1 MKNLSNRMLKKIAAA
16 GGFVLAGASSSFA
29 AVDLTGFVVDITQV
43 EAVTAII
50 IVGLGVMWGIR
61 KLIKTVNRS

>member
-1 MKNLSNRMLKKIAAA
+1 MQKIKLALSALFLVLLAA
-16 GGFVLAGASSSFA
+16 GQSFS
-29 AVDLTGFVVDITQV
+29 AVDLTGFSVDVTQV
-43 EAVTAII
+43 EAVTAIV

>member
-1 MKNLSNRMLKKIAAA
+1 MKKLSALFALCLSMLSTSA
-16 GGFVLAGASSSFA
+16 FA
-29 AVDLTGFVVDITQV
+29 AVDLTGFSVDVTQV
-43 EAVTAII
+43 EAVVAIV

>member
-1 MKNLSNRMLKKIAAA
+1 MLKKLSLFTT
-16 GGFVLAGASSSFA
+16 GMLAVASTSFA
-29 AVDLTGFVVDITQV
+29 AVDLTNFSVDVTQV
-43 EAVTAII
+43 EAVVAIV

>member
-1 MKNLSNRMLKKIAAA
+1 MFKSISTALALCLAFAANA
-16 GGFVLAGASSSFA
+16 FA
-29 AVDLTGFVVDITQV
+29 AVDLTGFSVDVTQV
-43 EAVTAII
+43 EAVTAIV

>member
-1 MKNLSNRMLKKIAAA
+1 MKKLLFALFALMATA
-16 GGFVLAGASSSFA
+16 GQSFA
-29 AVDLTGFVVDITQV
+29 AVDLTGFAVDVTQV
-43 EAVTAII
+43 EAVTAIV

>member
-1 MKNLSNRMLKKIAAA
+1 MRKLTALFGLMLA
-16 GGFVLAGASSSFA
+16 LPASAFA
-29 AVDLTGFVVDITQV
+29 AVDLTGFSVDVTQV
-43 EAVTAII
+43 ESVVAIV

>member
-1 MKNLSNRMLKKIAAA
+1 MKKLSALL
-16 GGFVLAGASSSFA
+16 LALFAPASAFA
-29 AVDLTGFVVDITQV
+29 AVDLTNFAVDVTQV
-43 EAVTAII
+43 EAVVAIV

>member
-1 MKNLSNRMLKKIAAA
+1 MEKLRNLM
-16 GGFVLAGASSSFA
+16 LAGTFALLPASAFA
-29 AVDLTGFVVDITQV
+29 AVDLTGFDVDVTAV
-43 EAVTAII
+43 EAVVAIV

>member
-1 MKNLSNRMLKKIAAA
+1 MKNLKKKAAAAA
-16 GGFVLAGASSSFA
+16 GLALCTASQSFA
-29 AVDLTGFVVDITQV
+29 AVDLTGFDVDVTQV
-43 EAVTAII
+43 EAVTAIV

>member
-1 MKNLSNRMLKKIAAA
+1 MLKKMSALL
-16 GGFVLAGASSSFA
+16 FSLCLFASSAFA
-29 AVDLTGFVVDITQV
+29 AVDLTGFSVDVTQV
-43 EAVTAII
+43 EAVVAIV

>member
-1 MKNLSNRMLKKIAAA
+1 MKIFALLLSALCM
-16 GGFVLAGASSSFA
+16 FVTNAFA
-29 AVDLTGFVVDITQV
+29 AVDLTGFSVDVTQV
-43 EAVTAII
+43 EAVVAIV

>member
-1 MKNLSNRMLKKIAAA
+1 MKKLSALFTLCLSLLSTSA
-16 GGFVLAGASSSFA
+16 FA
-29 AVDLTGFVVDITQV
+29 AVDLTGFSVDVTQV
-43 EAVTAII
+43 EAVVAIV